1 MVTSNE
7 CANRKRYSDGGI
19 EMDVLIARCAGL
31 DVHQETIVA
40 CVLIGEADEA
50 PRAETRTFPTMTRDL
65 FALMTWLESEGV
77 THIAMESTG
86 IYWKPVFNILEGY
99 FDITLANAQRIK
111 NVPGRKTDV
120 SDAQWIAKLLR
131 VGLIE
136 KSFVPSEDLRELR
149 DLTRLRKKRVGNLT
163 AEKNRIQKFLEASN
177 VKLGTVVSDV
187 FGVSGR
193 NLLERLI
200 EQGYV
205 DADDIEHRV
214 HGNVKRNVPRVAES
228 LFGTLTPHQMLMIRN
243 CWEHITFLEQSI
255 AALDSDIEGHLKPYE
270 EAQELIQTIPG
281 ISDVTAAAVIAE
293 IGVDMEQFP
302 TADHLASWAGVA
314 PGNNESAGKDK
325 STHTRKGNPHVKTA
339 LCEGAWA
346 ATKSRKSGLAIRFW
360 KMAARRGKKKA
371 LIALARKILTI
382 IYKILKTKTPYIEGG
397 PVRK

>member
-1 MVTSNE
+1 M
-7 CANRKRYSDGGI
+7 
-19 EMDVLIARCAGL
+19 EMLIARCAGL

-40 CVLIGEADEA
+40 CVLTGEADET
-50 PRAETRTFPTMTRDL
+50 PRAEIRTFPTMTRDL

-86 IYWKPVFNILEGY
+86 IYWKPVYNILDGY
-99 FDITLANAQRIK
+99 FDIALANAQRIK

-120 SDAQWIAKLLR
+120 SDAEWIAKLLR

-163 AEKNRIQKFLEASN
+163 AEKNRIQKVLEASN
-177 VKLGTVVSDV
+177 VKLGTVISDV

-200 EQGYV
+200 AQGYV
-205 DADDIEHRV
+205 DPDDIEHRV
-214 HGNVKRNVPRVAES
+214 HGNVKRNVARVAES
-228 LFGTLTPHQMLMIRN
+228 LFGTLNTHQMLMIRN

-255 AALDSDIEGHLKPYE
+255 AALDAEIEAHLKPYM
-270 EAQELIQTIPG
+270 EAQQLIQTIPG
-281 ISDVTAAAVIAE
+281 VSEVTAAAIIAE

-314 PGNNESAGKDK
+314 PGNHESAGKK
-325 STHTRKGNPHVKTA
+325 KVHERARATR
-339 LCEGAWA
+339 
-346 ATKSRKSGLAIRFW
+346 
-360 KMAARRGKKKA
+360 M
-371 LIALARKILTI
+371 
-382 IYKILKTKTPYIEGG
+382 
-397 PVRK
+397 